1 MIGKEKIVKLFVES
15 IFEKKPLIE
24 KLPIEL
30 QEKIINLKTPSS
42 STVTSEANQI
52 NKNSSNSINK
62 NKNDN
67 NNNIHN
73 NNKNSENKKL
83 VPEKKFITINKYGNF
98 VQKTNKSTLSINNN
112 TIKSPQKIKNNN
124 TSNNINNDIAMISKI
139 TQEINKEQIYYRK
152 KCDIMKTRLTNLKRQ
167 EEELNKQMENKNSKI
182 EEIEKIIK
190 DKQDLKKLLI
200 KIKQDKENKIK
211 EKKEA
216 IQAEHMLEL
225 YRVKSSLINIRE
237 QKHLNYQNSKTEN
250 QKEKIENNLK
260 QQLNKQRLY
269 EIVQKRRENSLTTRR
284 NNNINE
290 KNKNLEIEINSLN
303 EAKFEVDKLKKDYE
317 ELSKKE
323 NEYVERLQNLKLKN
337 KLNKKIYVNPL
348 TTSNFFLKNKFRNK
362 NELFKLNHVKSFSQP
377 KVENETHKSLNQL
390 IHQKSLSRKIINNS
404 CHLNILDEEKK
415 ILDKRKEL
423 EEKIS
428 LLKSSIEKKEMKKSN
443 SFFCK

>member
-362 NELFKLNHVKSFSQP
+362 NELFKLNRVKSFSQP

>member
-42 STVTSEANQI
+42 STVTSEANQM
-52 NKNSSNSINK
+52 NKNSSNSSIIK

-67 NNNIHN
+67 KNIHN
-73 NNKNSENKKL
+73 NHKNSENKKL

-250 QKEKIENNLK
+250 KKEKLENNLK
-260 QQLNKQRLY
+260 QKLNKQRLY
-269 EIVQKRRENSLTTRR
+269 EIVQKRRENTLTTRKK
-284 NNNINE
+284 NNNNE
-290 KNKNLEIEINSLN
+290 KNKNLEMEINSLN
-303 EAKFEVDKLKKDYE
+303 DAKYEVDKLKKNYE

-362 NELFKLNHVKSFSQP
+362 NELFKLNRVKSFSQP

-390 IHQKSLSRKIINNS
+390 IHQKSLSKNINNNS
-404 CHLNILDEEKK
+404 VHLNIEDEEKK
-415 ILDKRKEL
+415 NIKQKKRIRGKNITI
-423 EEKIS
+423 KI
-428 LLKSSIEKKEMKKSN
+428 IN
-443 SFFCK
+443 

>member
-42 STVTSEANQI
+42 STVNSEANQI

-362 NELFKLNHVKSFSQP
+362 NELFKLNRVKSFSQP

>member
-42 STVTSEANQI
+42 STVTSEEHQI

-67 NNNIHN
+67 NKNIHN
-73 NNKNSENKKL
+73 NHKNSENKKL

-167 EEELNKQMENKNSKI
+167 EEEIKKQKEKKKRKKKEN
-182 EEIEKIIK
+182 EKIIK
-190 DKQDLKKLLI
+190 DKQEKKKLLI

-362 NELFKLNHVKSFSQP
+362 NELFKLNRVKSFSQP

>member
-67 NNNIHN
+67 NNNINN

-362 NELFKLNHVKSFSQP
+362 NELFKLNRVKSFSQP